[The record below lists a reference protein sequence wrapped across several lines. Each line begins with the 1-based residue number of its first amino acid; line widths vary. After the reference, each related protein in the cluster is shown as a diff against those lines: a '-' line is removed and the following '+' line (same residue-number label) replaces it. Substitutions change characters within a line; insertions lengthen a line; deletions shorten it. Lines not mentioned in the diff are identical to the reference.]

1 MNSNSPKVSVIL
13 PVYNAQEYLEEAVR
27 SILDQTLID
36 FELLLIN
43 DGSTDKSPEIIKRF
57 AKIDHRV
64 VPIDIIPNK
73 GLVNALNTG
82 LEKAKGQYIARMDA
96 DDISLPDRLLNQFR
110 YLESNRDIYLLG
122 TWAYAIDENGF
133 QLRKI
138 RVNMSRRNYHTRIV
152 QGIAPIHPSIMF
164 RNDGLVKYRAKAQYC
179 EDYDMYLQLISQGKI
194 IDTLPEYLLKYRFIP
209 TSVSASKF
217 ALQKAIKEEIKK
229 IYETKQIT
237 GVDNYEHFD
246 VEKLKSTVNANQET
260 ERETEF
266 NNIKFLFLTN
276 KIKEFRKNSKDYIK
290 KYSQEKSCE
299 GASHSS
305 KESCKKEI
313 ASLQR
318 LVVASYLPLK
328 AQNMVREL
336 KYQLLDKYRF

>member
-13 PVYNAQEYLEEAVR
+13 PVYNAQDFLEESVR

-43 DGSTDKSPEIIKRF
+43 DGSTDDSTQIIKRF

-82 LEKAKGQYIARMDA
+82 LKKAKGQYIARMDA
-96 DDISLPDRLLNQFR
+96 DDISLPDRLLHQFR
-110 YLESNRDIYLLG
+110 YLESNLDVYLLG
-122 TWAYAIDENGF
+122 TWAYAIDEDGL

-138 RVNMSRRNYHTRIV
+138 RVNMSRRNFHTRIV

-237 GVDNYEHFD
+237 GVDNYENFD
-246 VEKLKSTVNANQET
+246 VEKLKKSVIANKDT
-260 ERETEF
+260 ERDTDF

-276 KIKEFRKNSKDYIK
+276 KTKEFKGKAKAFIK
-290 KYSQEKSCE
+290 KYSNC
-299 GASHSS
+299 ASNEVTDI
-305 KESCKKEI
+305 KECKKEI
-313 ASLQR
+313 EAVRKLVLASF
-318 LVVASYLPLK
+318 LPLK